1 MANLPFVV
9 LVLAFTGL
17 SSSFRLCRDDSAL
30 AAQLGKKGGIFDM
43 LQPSSFEDR
52 MATRRDGAAG
62 DSGSSDSD
70 SDSDDGWDDIFSQ
83 V

>member
-1 MANLPFVV
+1 
-9 LVLAFTGL
+9 
-17 SSSFRLCRDDSAL
+17 
-30 AAQLGKKGGIFDM
+30 M

-52 MATRRDGAAG
+52 MTVRRDGAAG